1 MVTKIFRGA
10 RRGSTAIIMPMKP
23 TITEANPSQPTGSF
37 KMGNERMA
45 TKSGIVKITRV
56 NIVNGI
62 LEAAAKRQTID
73 PSPRIALSM

>member
-1 MVTKIFRGA
+1 
-10 RRGSTAIIMPMKP
+10 
-23 TITEANPSQPTGSF
+23 
-37 KMGNERMA
+37 MA